1 MIRPIDI
8 FANIFKEISVLNSK
22 AVGTF
27 KAFGF
32 TNKKTITIK
41 SASRSQNY
49 GVLIIATNNSNESYP
64 LKFNASPILNK
75 TIGKVSA
82 ISEDEVTIVITL
94 PETMTHGVILAGGS
108 ISNATFTTN

>member
-1 MIRPIDI
+1 MCAPFCI
-8 FANIFKEISVLNSK
+8 LNSK
-22 AVGTF
+22 AVGAF

-32 TNKKTITIK
+32 INKKTITIK